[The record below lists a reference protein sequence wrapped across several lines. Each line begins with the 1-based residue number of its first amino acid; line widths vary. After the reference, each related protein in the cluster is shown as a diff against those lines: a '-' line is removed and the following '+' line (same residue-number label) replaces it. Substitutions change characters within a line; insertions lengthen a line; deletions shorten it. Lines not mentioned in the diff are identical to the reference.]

1 MQSVPDDITFSKL
14 TSPVSPEKSWSL
26 ESFLLKIFE
35 FGNYSF
41 RRALQSQL
49 SPELQCTFFI
59 ARHNDT
65 IIAAAGAL
73 YSIENPAVALFGPV
87 CADPQYRNLGLA
99 NKVCQLLLDHL
110 QTVNVE
116 AVYLGVNPD
125 NPAAHLY
132 KKAGFEKL
140 SGIVLRK
147 LFVDAQTFN
156 KRYSASRQTLI
167 QSMKWH
173 HFPEVSAL
181 LCEPADMYT
190 FDFARGLYSTRYA
203 QPKKFLPVFPE
214 MMAAFEKK
222 DAVYNV
228 LRSDDSAAVVGVAS
242 ITLPT
247 HGQFGNAAM
256 LDFFTLNGFLEN
268 AGALVSQTISQH
280 KADHSGKVLCCCLAC
295 DARKIEI
302 LKTLDA
308 KPYSTLPEYLSIEN
322 APADVLIFQI

>member
-1 MQSVPDDITFSKL
+1 MQKIPDNIIFSNFA
-14 TSPVSPEKSWSL
+14 SPVSPEKSWQL

-73 YSIENPAVALFGPV
+73 HSIENPSVALFGPV

-99 NKVCQLLLDHL
+99 GKVSQLLLDHL

-125 NPAAHLY
+125 NPAVHLY
-132 KKAGFEKL
+132 EKL
-140 SGIVLRK
+140 GFVKLAGIVLRK
-147 LFVDAQTFN
+147 LFVDEQTFN
-156 KRYSASRQTLI
+156 KRYSPSRKTSI
-167 QSMKWH
+167 QPLNWH
-173 HFPEVSAL
+173 NFPEVSAL

-190 FDFARGLYSTRYA
+190 IDFARRIYSTRYA
-203 QPKKFLPVFPE
+203 QPTKFLPVFPE
-214 MMAAFEKK
+214 MMAAVEKK
-222 DAVYNV
+222 AAVYNV
-228 LRSDDSAAVVGVAS
+228 LRNDDSAAIVGIAS

-247 HGQFGNAAM
+247 HSLAV
-256 LDFFTLNGFLEN
+256 LDFFMLDDFLEN
-268 AGALVSQTISQH
+268 VSDLVAHTIGQY
-280 KADHSGKVLCCCLAC
+280 KAEHSGKVLCWCLAC
-295 DARKIEI
+295 DTMKIEI
-302 LKTLDA
+302 LKTLNA
-308 KPYSTLPEYLSIEN
+308 KPYSALPEFLSIAN
-322 APADVLIFQI
+322 APADVLIYQMA